1 MWRRILALIRKEL
14 LAILRDPRGR
24 MVLIAPPIAQLV
36 IFSFAA
42 TLEVTNADIAVL
54 NQDSG
59 RWSAEFLQRLGVGKS
74 FDEVIVVRTPGAV
87 RALIDAR
94 RVLAAVEIGPSFS
107 RDLEAGRGATI
118 LIIADGRRSNAAQIA
133 VGYLSQIAGTL
144 GAEIA
149 QASPERA
156 AAPPAARI
164 AATNWFN
171 PNLNYRWFTV
181 PSLVAVI
188 ALLVGLV
195 VTALSVARERELGTF
210 DQLMV
215 SPLTPFEIMIG
226 KTVPPLLIGHVHATI
241 YILVAVFLFG
251 VPFRGSLALLYL
263 GLCLFLVAVIG
274 VGLFLSAISQTQQQA
289 ILGAFLFM
297 APAIILSGF
306 ATPIENMPEWL
317 QTLTYI
323 NPLRHF
329 LVIVRGSFLK
339 ALPIAEV
346 LVHLGMMAV
355 IAAVTLGA
363 ATVLFRKRLE

>member
-1 MWRRILALIRKEL
+1 MWRRIGALIRNEL

-24 MVLIAPPIAQLV
+24 VVLIVPPIMQLV
-36 IFSFAA
+36 VFSFAA

-54 NQDSG
+54 NQDAG
-59 RWSAEFLQRLGVGKS
+59 RWSAEFLQRLEVGRS
-74 FDEVIVVRTPGAV
+74 FDEVLVVRTQGAV
-87 RALIDAR
+87 RDLIDRR

-118 LIIADGRRSNAAQIA
+118 LVIADGRRSNAAQIA
-133 VGYLSQIAGTL
+133 VGYLSQIAGAL
-144 GAEIA
+144 GAELA
-149 QASPERA
+149 PAT
-156 AAPPAARI
+156 AAPAVRV

-171 PNLNYRWFTV
+171 PNLDYTWFTV

-215 SPLTPFEIMIG
+215 SPLSAPEILIG
-226 KTVPPLLIGHVHATI
+226 KTTPPLIIGHAHATL

-263 GLCLFLVAVIG
+263 SLFVYLAAVIG
-274 VGLFLSAISQTQQQA
+274 VGLFISALAQTQQQA

-297 APAIILSGF
+297 SPAIILSGF
-306 ATPIENMPEWL
+306 ATPIENMPDWL
-317 QTLTYI
+317 QTLTYA

-329 LVIVRGSFLK
+329 MVIVRGSFLK
-339 ALPIAEV
+339 GLPPAEV
-346 LVHLGMMAV
+346 FAHLAPM
-355 IAAVTLGA
+355 AAVAACTLGA
-363 ATVLFRKRLE
+363 ATLLFRKRLQ